1 MNFSVNQSDFLPAV
15 QSVIGAI
22 ERRQTLPILSN
33 LLIQIKDNFA
43 TITATDLEIELKNT
57 IQLNGN
63 YENFDFTIP
72 ARKIADICKNIEYGC
87 EINFSINKDNVT
99 ILANRSKFTLSMLP
113 SIDYPKIESSNPK
126 NSFKI
131 EQNKLKKIINNVSFA
146 MAQQDVRY
154 YLNGMLFELKEGS
167 ISAVTTDGHRL
178 AVSQTDTDLSIEG
191 TKQFIIPRK
200 TVTELQKLLYDNNE
214 IINIDIDDNYIKFQI
229 GNIILTSKLIDG
241 KFPDYNRVI
250 PIHNDKA
257 AKINKEDLR
266 HALLRSSIISNEKF
280 KGAKFLFSQD
290 LLSIETQNSEREN
303 SKEELAIEYNNGE
316 MNIGFNISYI
326 LDILNIIHDE
336 YINLELK
343 STDTSGIVKME
354 DSNKIKSVYVVMP
367 MRI

>member
-1 MNFSVNQSDFLPAV
+1 MKFSVNKNVFLPAV

-33 LLIQIKDNFA
+33 LLIQVKNNQA

-57 IQLNGN
+57 IDLDNDYGD
-63 YENFDFTIP
+63 FDFTIP
-72 ARKIADICKNIEYGC
+72 ARKIADICKNIEDGC
-87 EINFSINKDNVT
+87 TLNFLVNKENVT
-99 ILANRSKFTLSMLP
+99 VLAHRSKFTLSVLP
-113 SIDYPKIESSNPK
+113 GIDYPKIETLNSK
-126 NSFKI
+126 NKFEI

-154 YLNGMLFELKEGS
+154 YLNGMLFEIKERS

-178 AVSQTDTDLSIEG
+178 ALSQTATEVYIEG
-191 TKQFIIPRK
+191 INQFIIPRK
-200 TVTELQKLLYDNNE
+200 TVIELQKILNDNNE
-214 IINIDIDDNYIKFQI
+214 IIDIEVDDHHIRLKI
-229 GNIILTSKLIDG
+229 GNAILTSKLIDG

-250 PIHNDKA
+250 PLNNDKS

-280 KGAKFLFSQD
+280 KGAKFLFSHD

-303 SKEELAIEYNNGE
+303 SKEELIIEYNHE
-316 MNIGFNISYI
+316 DMNIGFNISYI
-326 LDILNIIHDE
+326 LDIVNISHDE
-336 YINLELK
+336 YINFELK
-343 STDTSGIVKME
+343 SADTSGIVKMQ
-354 DSNKIKSVYVVMP
+354 DIDNINSIYVVMP

>member
-1 MNFSVNQSDFLPAV
+1 MNFSVNQSSFLPAV

-33 LLIQIKDNFA
+33 LLIQIKDNLA

-57 IQLNGN
+57 IQLSEN

-87 EINFSINKDNVT
+87 EIKFKINKDNV
-99 ILANRSKFTLSMLP
+99 IIFADKSKFTLSILP
-113 SIDYPKIESSNPK
+113 SSDYPKIESLNPK

-131 EQNKLKKIINNVSFA
+131 EQNKIKKLLNNVAFA

-178 AVSQTDTDLSIEG
+178 ALSQTEADLNIEG

-200 TVTELQKLLYDNNE
+200 TVSELQKLLHDNKE
-214 IINIDIDDNYIKFQI
+214 IIYIDIDDNYIKFQI

-250 PIHNDKA
+250 PLNNEKVA
-257 AKINKEDLR
+257 RINKNDLM

-280 KGAKFLFSQD
+280 KGARFLFNQD

-303 SKEELAIEYNNGE
+303 SKEELAIEYKHE
-316 MNIGFNISYI
+316 DLNIGFNILYI
-326 LDILNIIHDE
+326 LDILNITNDE
-336 YINLELK
+336 YINFELK
-343 STDTSGIVKME
+343 SNDTSGVVKLE
-354 DSNKIKSVYVVMP
+354 DNNKIKSVYVVMP